1 MNPMLARLLSV
12 GRVQAPMM
20 GPMGPMMGPMG
31 PMMAVGACG
40 PMVGQ
45 APPAMLPGNGMLQYM
60 PYGPFGPNQFPQQG
74 QPDYVPNGCVPYC
87 GPLSYGN
94 LLNCGPSFNRDR
106 LGCCPPELLP
116 YAMSP
121 FYQGPKCK
129 DQILSGTVDV
139 AAGDTETIVIT
150 PVVPFCVER
159 VIVPSHIAP
168 FFDINSFVI
177 GNEPQTAGGGVT
189 QSSVFSEGAA
199 DAVLKGDCVAPAV
212 PITLSVTNTSTED
225 RTFYITFFGKS
236 VD

>member
-1 MNPMLARLLSV
+1 MNPMLARLLAV
-12 GRVQAPMM
+12 GRA
-20 GPMGPMMGPMG
+20 GPMMNPMAMMPH
-31 PMMAVGACG
+31 PMMVGACG

-45 APPAMLPGNGMLQYM
+45 NQMATSVLSDPRLI
-60 PYGPFGPNQFPQQG
+60 PYAGPYSPWGPNG
-74 QPDYVPNGCVPYC
+74 TYNPNGGPGCMPDPYC
-87 GPLSYGN
+87 GPQWGN
-94 LLNCGPSFNRDR
+94 VLNCGPSFNRDR

-116 YAMSP
+116 YALSP

-129 DQILSGTVDV
+129 DQILSGTIDI
-139 AAGDTETIVIT
+139 AAGDTETLTIT

-159 VIVPSHIAP
+159 VIVPSHISP

-212 PITLSVTNTSTED
+212 PITLSVTNTSGVD